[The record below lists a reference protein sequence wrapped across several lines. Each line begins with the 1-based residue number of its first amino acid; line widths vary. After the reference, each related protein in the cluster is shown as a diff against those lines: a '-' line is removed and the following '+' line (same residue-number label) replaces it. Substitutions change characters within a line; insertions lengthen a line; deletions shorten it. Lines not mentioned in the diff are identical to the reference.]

1 MITKDFLFCK
11 IYRKGDLYIM
21 RINSIREIRKGQVW
35 EDGTS
40 IYLIKNIKYQNSC
53 PIYAGC
59 YIYDL
64 EGNYLIQNEIS
75 ATCFYFSNESGM
87 RLSGLI
93 EDERSNRRAL
103 FTGGGERIDFF
114 IKESETADPRYYYS
128 KSKFSGLNL
137 IEKLKYHYEKPNFL
151 DGDII
156 LVNPGFFF
164 GYDGEPIKGLILQ
177 PRTPN
182 DLIPVYIDNYGVFEY
197 STDELRRNC
206 KIIGRIGETHELGLM
221 K

>member
-1 MITKDFLFCK
+1 MKEVI
-11 IYRKGDLYIM
+11 
-21 RINSIREIRKGQVW
+21 E
-35 EDGTS
+35 EP
-40 IYLIKNIKYQNSC
+40 YL
-53 PIYAGC
+53 
-59 YIYDL
+59 L
-64 EGNYLIQNEIS
+64 V
-75 ATCFYFSNESGM
+75 
-87 RLSGLI
+87 
-93 EDERSNRRAL
+93 
-103 FTGGGERIDFF
+103 GGERNDFF
-114 IKESETADPRYYYS
+114 IKESETADPRYYS

-137 IEKLKYHYEKPNFL
+137 VEKLKYHYEKPNFL

-177 PRTPN
+177 PKSPN

-197 STDELRRNC
+197 NTDELRRNC